1 MYNRNLYNIIIW
13 VNLKISECFKKK
25 YLTVYRNYG
34 NIYLVQENSKTKERA
49 KMKEIFLVLCE
60 GRHEMPTNDGCI
72 FAAINNVTDTE
83 ALEAE
88 ALKRL
93 SVLARDVEKI
103 NIYVTGLTVALI
115 ASLNACTALNKA
127 VVLWYFDRDN
137 NSYFLQEA
145 K

>member
-1 MYNRNLYNIIIW
+1 
-13 VNLKISECFKKK
+13 
-25 YLTVYRNYG
+25 
-34 NIYLVQENSKTKERA
+34 
-49 KMKEIFLVLCE
+49 MKELNLILCE

-72 FAAINNVTDTE
+72 FATINNVTDTE

-115 ASLNACTALNKA
+115 ASLNACRALNKP
-127 VVLWYFDRDN
+127 VVLWHFDRESN
-137 NSYFLQEA
+137 NYFPQEV

>member
-1 MYNRNLYNIIIW
+1 MN
-13 VNLKISECFKKK
+13 KFKDSRMFLKK
-25 YLTVYRNYG
+25 YLTVYQNYG
-34 NIYLVQENSKTKERA
+34 NIYLVQENSKTKER
-49 KMKEIFLVLCE
+49 MEMRKEKYFVLCE

-88 ALKRL
+88 AFKRL
-93 SVLARDVEKI
+93 SVLAKDVEKI

-115 ASLNACTALNKA
+115 ASLNACRVLNKP
-127 VVLWYFDRDN
+127 VVLWHFDRESN
-137 NSYFLQEA
+137 NYFPQEV

>member
-1 MYNRNLYNIIIW
+1 MR
-13 VNLKISECFKKK
+13 KEK
-25 YLTVYRNYG
+25 Y
-34 NIYLVQENSKTKERA
+34 
-49 KMKEIFLVLCE
+49 FVLCE

-115 ASLNACTALNKA
+115 ASLNACRVLNKP
-127 VVLWYFDRDN
+127 VVLWHFDREG
-137 NSYFLQEA
+137 NSYFPQEV